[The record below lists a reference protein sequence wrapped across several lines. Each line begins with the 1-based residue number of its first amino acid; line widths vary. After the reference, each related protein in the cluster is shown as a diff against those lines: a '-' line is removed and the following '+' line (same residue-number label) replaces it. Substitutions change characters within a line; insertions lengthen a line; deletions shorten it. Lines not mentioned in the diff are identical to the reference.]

1 MNPVLPVQSFIPD
14 GEGRWMPDGRFYVYG
29 SCDVCGAEDFYCSDV
44 LHVFSSGDLV
54 HWVDHGVC
62 LRSSDITWAQDC
74 RMLYAPDCIYKDGKY
89 YLYFCMN
96 DGREGVATAD
106 TPYGYF
112 CDPVPVEYAN
122 GDGIDPAVLVD
133 DDGQVYYFWGQF
145 SLRGARVKEDMR
157 SLDLSTLQPQILTER
172 QHGFHEGASI
182 RKHNG
187 LYYLVFTD
195 ISRGRATCLS
205 YAVSRSPLGPYEKR
219 GTIIDNIFCDPET
232 WNDHGSIAEF
242 NGQWYVLYHR
252 SSQNTRYNRRLCM
265 EPIFFEENGDIKEVP
280 MTTQGV
286 EPPLKMNEKISAAR
300 ACMMRGG
307 AYIKPVRDGSF
318 EVLSH
323 FSSRSYAAYRYLDFD
338 APEKIS
344 ITASCVVPHAQIEV
358 WADDKKLGV
367 CSVENTGG
375 WENWEEFSCVL
386 EPVTGIRTLY
396 FVCSGESGGMGN
408 RMVEIKDFTFFS
420 SHK

>member
-1 MNPVLPVQSFIPD
+1 
-14 GEGRWMPDGRFYVYG
+14 
-29 SCDVCGAEDFYCSDV
+29 
-44 LHVFSSGDLV
+44 
-54 HWVDHGVC
+54 
-62 LRSSDITWAQDC
+62 
-74 RMLYAPDCIYKDGKY
+74 
-89 YLYFCMN
+89 MN

-112 CDPVPVEYAN
+112 RNPVPVEYAD

-157 SLDLSTLQPQILTER
+157 SLDLSTLHTQILTER

-205 YAVSRSPLGPYEKR
+205 YAISHSPLGPYEKR
-219 GTIIDNIFCDPET
+219 GTIIDNIYCDPET

-265 EPIFFEENGDIKEVP
+265 EPICFEENGDIKEVP

-286 EPPLKMNEKISAAR
+286 EPPLKMNQRISAVG
-300 ACMMRGG
+300 ACMVRGG

-323 FSSRSYAAYRYLDFD
+323 FAPGNYAAYRYINFEL
-338 APEKIS
+338 PEKIA
-344 ITASCVVPHAQIEV
+344 ITASSIGFQAQIEI
-358 WADDKKLGV
+358 WADDRKIGT
-367 CSVENTGG
+367 CSIENTGG
-375 WENWEEFSCVL
+375 WENWKEFSCKL

-396 FVCSGESGGMGN
+396 FVCVGESGGMGN
-408 RMVEIKDFTFFS
+408 RIMEIKNFTFFS
-420 SHK
+420 SGK